1 MQGSSTRL
9 DLFTQPLRQLMEK
22 ESSGGIVLFASG
34 VLGLVI
40 ANSVYAEAYQHFLHL
55 PVNLSIGAVG
65 LKKSLQHFINDGLM
79 AIFFF
84 MVGLEIKRELLVG
97 ELSRRDQAILPLFAA
112 ALGMAV
118 PALIYV
124 AFVAAEGGSS
134 ELYKGWA
141 IPSATDIA
149 FAIGIIA
156 LVGRG
161 VPLGLKVLLVAI
173 AIIDDLGAIL
183 VIAIFYTPQISL
195 LPLLLGIIFFFAMFS
210 LNRSGVAS
218 LLPYVLLGII
228 LWVCVL
234 NSAVHATI
242 AGVLTA
248 FCVPLR
254 LKNAHGVSPLI
265 QMEHTLAPWVNFG
278 ILPLFGF
285 VNSGVS
291 FAEIGSLSAVLLH
304 PITLGISCGLF
315 FGKQIGIT
323 GTIWLLVKLG
333 WGRMPQ
339 GCNWKHIYAMSLMCG
354 IGFTISLFIGALSY
368 ADSPLIAQARIGV
381 FIGSLASALFGFLL
395 MKHLA
400 KQGLE
405 SIPSAKATARAKSNA
420 NPNAKLRAKR

>member
-1 MQGSSTRL
+1 MAGNYTQLDKITSPIRELMQKKSSA
-9 DLFTQPLRQLMEK
+9 
-22 ESSGGIVLFASG
+22 GIVLFASG
-34 VLGLVI
+34 ALGLLV
-40 ANSVYAEAYQHFLHL
+40 ANSFLAEHYQRFLHM
-55 PVNLSIGAVG
+55 PVNLSIGAIG

-84 MVGLEIKRELLVG
+84 LVGLEIKRELIIG
-97 ELSRRDQAILPLFAA
+97 ELSRREQATLPFFAA
-112 ALGMAV
+112 ASGMLV

-124 AFVAAEGGSS
+124 GFVAMQGGSA

-141 IPSATDIA
+141 ISSATDIA

-161 VPLGLKVLLVAI
+161 VPIGLKVLLVAI

-183 VIAIFYTPQISL
+183 VIAIFYTPQIAL
-195 LPLLLGIIFFFAMFS
+195 LPLLIGAFFLS
-210 LNRSGVAS
+210 VLLVLNRSGVS
-218 LLPYVLLGII
+218 SMIPYVVIGTI

-248 FCVPLR
+248 FCIPLR
-254 LKNAHGVSPLI
+254 LKNEQGVSPLI
-265 QMEHTLAPWVNFG
+265 QVEHSLAPWVNFG

-291 FAEIGSLSAVLLH
+291 FAEITSFSAILFHSV
-304 PITLGISCGLF
+304 TLGIACGLF

-323 GTIWLLVKLG
+323 GAIYILVKMG
-333 WGRMPQ
+333 WGKLPK
-339 GCNWKHIYAMSLMCG
+339 GCSWKHIYAMSMMCG
-354 IGFTISLFIGALSY
+354 IGFTISLFIGALSFG
-368 ADSPLIAQARIGV
+368 SSELIVQARIGV

-395 MKHLA
+395 MKKLA
-400 KQGLE
+400 QQTLAQTQTPTQKKLE
-405 SIPSAKATARAKSNA
+405 KAR
-420 NPNAKLRAKR
+420 

>member
-1 MQGSSTRL
+1 MNESHTRL
-9 DLFTQPLRQLMEK
+9 DQFTAPLRQLMEK

-34 VLGLVI
+34 VLGLVV
-40 ANSVYAEAYQHFLHL
+40 ANSVYAESYKHFLHL

-65 LKKSLQHFINDGLM
+65 LQKSLQHFINDGLM
-79 AIFFF
+79 AVFFF
-84 MVGLEIKRELLVG
+84 LVGMEIKRELLVG

-112 ALGMAV
+112 VLGMAV

-124 AFVAAEGGSS
+124 GFVAAEGGSS
-134 ELYKGWA
+134 ELYRGWA

-183 VIAIFYTPQISL
+183 VIAIFYTPQIEL
-195 LPLLLGIIFFFAMFS
+195 LPLLLGIIFLGTMFS

-218 LLPYVLLGII
+218 MLPYALLGIV

-248 FCVPLR
+248 FCIPLR
-254 LKNAHGVSPLI
+254 LKNEHGASPLI
-265 QMEHTLAPWVNFG
+265 QTEHSLAPWVNFS

-291 FAEIGSLSAVLLH
+291 FAEIESLSAIMLH

-323 GTIWLLVKLG
+323 GAIWVLVKLG

-339 GCNWKHIYAMSLMCG
+339 GCNWLHIYAMSLMCG

-368 ADSPLIAQARIGV
+368 ADNPLIVPARIGV
-381 FIGSLASALFGFLL
+381 FVGSLASALFGFLL
-395 MKHLA
+395 MKRLA
-400 KQGLE
+400 QQGLDA
-405 SIPSAKATARAKSNA
+405 IPPSKTAKSKTKSKTKIHRSAKR
-420 NPNAKLRAKR
+420 

>member
-1 MQGSSTRL
+1 MAEKYNQLDKVTSPIRELMQ
-9 DLFTQPLRQLMEK
+9 K

-34 VLGLVI
+34 ALGLMV
-40 ANSVYAEAYQHFLHL
+40 ANSFLAEHYEHFLHL
-55 PVNLSIGAVG
+55 PVNLSIGVVG
-65 LKKSLQHFINDGLM
+65 LKKTLQHFINDGLM

-84 MVGLEIKRELLVG
+84 LVGLEIKRELVAG
-97 ELSRRDQAILPLFAA
+97 ELSRRDQAMMPFFAA
-112 ALGMAV
+112 VGGMLV

-124 AFVAAEGGSS
+124 AFVAAQGGSS
-134 ELYKGWA
+134 ELYRGWA

-161 VPLGLKVLLVAI
+161 VPIGLKVLLVAI

-183 VIAIFYTPQISL
+183 VIAIFYTPQIEL
-195 LPLLLGIIFFFAMFS
+195 LPLMIGAAFLWMMLV

-218 LLPYVLLGII
+218 TIPYALLGTI
-228 LWVCVL
+228 LWICVL

-248 FCVPLR
+248 FCIPLR
-254 LKNAHGVSPLI
+254 LKNEMGVSPLI
-265 QMEHTLAPWVNFG
+265 QIEHSLAPWVNFG

-291 FAEIGSLSAVLLH
+291 FAEITSIYAILFHSV
-304 PITLGISCGLF
+304 TLGIACGLF

-323 GTIWLLVKLG
+323 GTIYILVKMG
-333 WGRMPQ
+333 WGKLPK
-339 GCNWKHIYAMSLMCG
+339 GCSWQHIYAMSMMCG

-368 ADSPLIAQARIGV
+368 SGSDLIVQARIGV
-381 FIGSLASALFGFLL
+381 FIGSLSSAIFGFLL
-395 MKHLA
+395 MKKLTEKA
-400 KQGLE
+400 RKTPKKAGQGL
-405 SIPSAKATARAKSNA
+405 SK
-420 NPNAKLRAKR
+420 